1 MALGRSPNFPLIVDV
16 PAPLALSNGRTIGQ
30 LAVAWALR
38 REEVTS
44 AIVGARRP
52 GQITETVRAAEKQ
65 MTPEEEDAVA
75 RCLEEFEERIKSA

>member
-1 MALGRSPNFPLIVDV
+1 MNAFLNFQDGLRSIALE
-16 PAPLALSNGRTIGQ
+16 NGRTIGQ

-38 REEVTS
+38 RKEVTS

-65 MTPEEEDAVA
+65 MTPEEDGEIAK
-75 RCLEEFEERIKSA
+75 CLEKFEERIKSA